1 MYPMRFSNSTQH
13 NAHLL
18 GDPVLAMP
26 DLPEHTKRLLFA
38 QAMLN
43 NQRALNDEC
52 ERLIAAR
59 RVDLLRKNVEARARE
74 EDLARRAAEVDESLG
89 DAERAMNARRGF
101 RNVARH
107 LSSMRNLGLAP
118 KKETESFPKP
128 PGIPEKPTFAQA
140 RREAMANAL
149 ATARRDPNGYVDLR
163 PEPPL
168 PPVPALLSLDKNPV
182 VPDEKHVYALKKRKP
197 GKAAGVREAVLAAA
211 AVAGD
216 DAVAA
221 WPSARTAR
229 DDIEAFARAYDDDEF
244 PDAPPETVPAKVPG
258 DERGTP
264 SARRET
270 YVRYHHRKPHSR
282 WEGVRDDS
290 DEKNDEDDPRDVR
303 KRERDRLEAAV
314 ETHAARLERDAAA
327 ASSAGKFTKAEH
339 YLRQLVA
346 LRVAGGDGGPRQSR
360 QSRFRAFVGTVGAV
374 AGDAGDTRETTRLPV
389 TSPAETDLSVRS
401 ETRAFVDP
409 VAAARALALLAR
421 AVRAQRNPRRVA
433 ETAALFGRAAAAI
446 AAENGDDDAGVAAD
460 SDAEASTR
468 LAALDGLSA
477 ASAALDSKQGDRDAL
492 RYARRALAY
501 AEKRFGPWDPRAR
514 AARES
519 RRRAGS
525 ASATAAT
532 ATARGSSRVRAP
544 AVAARRKAPVSRPR
558 PRSTSCVM
566 PLRSPRRRSG
576 KTTRSPS
583 RRCASSRRRT
593 SAPGTSPRGG
603 STRSGARG
611 GARETPSRRHAR
623 AVTSERSRRLYR
635 VCSVRDSNA

>member
-1 MYPMRFSNSTQH
+1 MHPMRFSNSTQH
-13 NAHLL
+13 NAHAL

-59 RVDLLRKNVEARARE
+59 RADLLRRRVARAREQLEARARE

-107 LSSMRNLGLAP
+107 LSSMRNLSLAP
-118 KKETESFPKP
+118 KKETEP
-128 PGIPEKPTFAQA
+128 PGINIPEKPTFARA
-140 RREAMANAL
+140 RREAQANAL

-168 PPVPALLSLDKNPV
+168 PPVPALLSLDTNPV

-221 WPSARTAR
+221 WPSVRTAR

-244 PDAPPETVPAKVPG
+244 PDAAPEAVKVPAKVPG
-258 DERGTP
+258 DERGVP

-282 WEGVRDDS
+282 WEGTRDNS
-290 DEKNDEDDPRDVR
+290 DEDDEDDPRDVR

-339 YLRQLVA
+339 YLSQLVA
-346 LRVAGGDGGPRQSR
+346 LRVAGGDGPRR
-360 QSRFRAFVGTVGAV
+360 CRGAFGSIVGTVGTV
-374 AGDAGDTRETTRLPV
+374 AEDAENASDTSRVTGDDKSDP
-389 TSPAETDLSVRS
+389 PVRS

-409 VAAARALALLAR
+409 VGAARALALLAR
-421 AVRAQRNPRRVA
+421 AVRAQKNPRRVA
-433 ETAALFGRAAAAI
+433 ETAALFGRAEAAI

-460 SDAEASTR
+460 SDVEASTR

-477 ASAALDSKQGDRDAL
+477 TSAALDSKQGDRDAL
-492 RYARRALAY
+492 RFARRALAY
-501 AEKRFGPWDPRAR
+501 AEKRFGPWDPRVARGARR
-514 AARES
+514 AAARWLRVGDDGDGGGGGGGEADS
-519 RRRAGS
+519 AGV
-525 ASATAAT
+525 AT
-532 ATARGSSRVRAP
+532 ATAIDLLRDALEVTEKALGKNHAMAIETMCELAAAHKRAGDFSR
-544 AVAARRKAPVSRPR
+544 ARR
-558 PRSTSCVM
+558 
-566 PLRSPRRRSG
+566 LDEERRA
-576 KTTRSPS
+576 
-583 RRCASSRRRT
+583 RR
-593 SAPGTSPRGG
+593 
-603 STRSGARG
+603 
-611 GARETPSRRHAR
+611 R
-623 AVTSERSRRLYR
+623 AVTSERSR
-635 VCSVRDSNA
+635 

>member
-13 NAHLL
+13 NAHAL
-18 GDPVLAMP
+18 GNPVLAMP

-59 RVDLLRKNVEARARE
+59 RADLLRRRLLQTREQLEARARE

-107 LSSMRNLGLAP
+107 LSSMRNLSLKAP
-118 KKETESFPKP
+118 KKETE
-128 PGIPEKPTFAQA
+128 PEKPTFARA
-140 RREAMANAL
+140 RREAQANAL

-168 PPVPALLSLDKNPV
+168 PPVPALLSLDTNPA

-221 WPSARTAR
+221 WSSARTAR

-244 PDAPPETVPAKVPG
+244 PDEFPDEAVPAKVPEG
-258 DERGTP
+258 SERGVP
-264 SARRET
+264 SETYVRET

-290 DEKNDEDDPRDVR
+290 DDDDEDDPRDVR

-327 ASSAGKFTKAEH
+327 ASSESKFTKAEH

-346 LRVAGGDGGPRQSR
+346 LRVAGGDGIRRTRG
-360 QSRFRAFVGTVGAV
+360 AFSFGAIVGTVGTV
-374 AGDAGDTRETTRLPV
+374 AEEDDGSDASPV
-389 TSPAETDLSVRS
+389 TSRVTGDDPEAVRS
-401 ETRAFVDP
+401 ETRAFERDP
-409 VAAARALALLAR
+409 VGAARALALLAR
-421 AVRAQRNPRRVA
+421 AVRAQKNPRRVA
-433 ETAALFGRAAAAI
+433 ETAALFGRAEAAI

-477 ASAALDSKQGDRDAL
+477 TSAALDSKQGDRDAL

-501 AEKRFGPWDPRAR
+501 AEKRFGPWDPRVARGARR
-514 AARES
+514 AAARWLRVGDGGGDGGGEAES
-519 RRRAGS
+519 AGV
-525 ASATAAT
+525 AT
-532 ATARGSSRVRAP
+532 ATAIDLLRDALEVTEKALGKNHAIAIETMCELAAAHKRAGDFP
-544 AVAARRKAPVSRPR
+544 RARR
-558 PRSTSCVM
+558 
-566 PLRSPRRRSG
+566 LDEERRA
-576 KTTRSPS
+576 
-583 RRCASSRRRT
+583 RR
-593 SAPGTSPRGG
+593 
-603 STRSGARG
+603 
-611 GARETPSRRHAR
+611 R
-623 AVTSERSRRLYR
+623 AVTSERSRR
-635 VCSVRDSNA
+635 